1 MSRISS
7 YIIREEQHYSFDQLK
22 SILNFESDDQ
32 LKMFIDTLV
41 GNRIMYQKDVNR
53 KGELI
58 SSLKKD
64 TYKMSYKLSFV
75 GIIYFKEKIIYVY
88 PKYFTV
94 FASEQ
99 AENIISHMN
108 LVMKVIKKYINSRAQ
123 NIDFFIDNEGS
134 SNSLLSLYLFLLEDY
149 VNNGVYQ
156 KVEEIAELNGHGDIL
171 WQRTVDIIQPF
182 IKNGRPYYTD
192 VFTTRRDTE
201 KENIIREIHE
211 IILTKCS
218 NELRK
223 LRLDTFFSIPYIE
236 FTNKEFDDIG
246 ERDYILK
253 LVEDELSI
261 TFDNKHQTLL
271 KAIYQFVKNSNFKI
285 GDKSIELLG
294 TTSFNLVWEKVC
306 SQVFGNQKDKR
317 LVDLNILKKLKSNY
331 VGNIKL
337 FDLIEKPFWTAAGK
351 TASKSLEPD
360 TIVISNNNFI
370 ILDAKYYT
378 PQLEKNKP
386 LKGQP
391 GIESITKQYLYQLAY
406 QNFITENN
414 FDSVKNCFLFPTS
427 DSSVKNFGKVKLDML
442 SNLGLN
448 DIDVRFLP
456 TDKVYDCYLKNEKLD
471 ISFLDL

>member
-1 MSRISS
+1 MR
-7 YIIREEQHYSFDQLK
+7 
-22 SILNFESDDQ
+22 N
-32 LKMFIDTLV
+32 
-41 GNRIMYQKDVNR
+41 
-53 KGELI
+53 
-58 SSLKKD
+58 
-64 TYKMSYKLSFV
+64 
-75 GIIYFKEKIIYVY
+75 
-88 PKYFTV
+88 
-94 FASEQ
+94 
-99 AENIISHMN
+99 
-108 LVMKVIKKYINSRAQ
+108 
-123 NIDFFIDNEGS
+123 
-134 SNSLLSLYLFLLEDY
+134 
-149 VNNGVYQ
+149 
-156 KVEEIAELNGHGDIL
+156 
-171 WQRTVDIIQPF
+171 
-182 IKNGRPYYTD
+182 
-192 VFTTRRDTE
+192 
-201 KENIIREIHE
+201 
-211 IILTKCS
+211 
-218 NELRK
+218 

-427 DSSVKNFGKVKLDML
+427 DSSVKNFGEVKLDML

-456 TDKVYDCYLKNEKLD
+456 TDKVYDCYLKNEELD